1 MNYFKILLTG
11 IFSILF
17 LANCHR
23 STNLPQSV
31 EADFIKYD
39 VHYLE
44 DRAGDIPTKILPVS
58 MEAFYTKHFVLT
70 RIEGFF
76 GQFSLIQIA
85 SLKNREVTTLLN
97 FFGNKVYYTGAG
109 RELPAGIK
117 AIPDM
122 HLRYTEDTINIA
134 GLTSYRIEVASED
147 SEYDI
152 FCTKDV
158 KVKRPNITTPYSMV
172 NYALSDFRIQL
183 SYLKMHLVCVDYE
196 KRMIESEA
204 FIIPE
209 SYKRVSRNAM
219 EEIINSL
226 FTKD

>member
-11 IFSILF
+11 FFSILF

-23 STNLPQSV
+23 STELPLAV

-39 VHYLE
+39 VHYME
-44 DRAGDIPTKILPVS
+44 DKAGDIPTKILPSS

-85 SLKNREVTTLLN
+85 NLKNREVTTLLN
-97 FFGNKVYYTGAG
+97 FFGNKVYYIGAR

-122 HLRYTEDTINIA
+122 HLKYTDDTINIA

-147 SEYDI
+147 DI
-152 FCTKDV
+152 FCTKEI
-158 KVKRPNITTPYSMV
+158 KVKRPNITTPYSTV

-204 FIIPE
+204 FTIPE

>member
-1 MNYFKILLTG
+1 LNYFRILLTG
-11 IFSILF
+11 IFSIIF

-23 STNLPQSV
+23 TTELPQNV
-31 EADFIKYD
+31 EADYIKYD

-44 DRAGDIPTKILPVS
+44 DKAGDIPTKVLPSS

-97 FFGNKVYYTGAG
+97 FFGNKVYYVGAG
-109 RELPAGIK
+109 RELPAGVK
-117 AIPDM
+117 AIPG
-122 HLRYTEDTINIA
+122 LQLNYTQDTINIA

-152 FCTKDV
+152 FCTKEI
-158 KVKRPNITTPYSMV
+158 KVRRPNITTPYSMV

-183 SYLKMHLVCVDYE
+183 SYLKMHLICVEYE

-204 FIIPE
+204 FTIPE